1 MDQLI
6 CWHRSFSLS
15 GKGKSMLYLVTIHFR
30 PGVAEG
36 DNRAAATLLRDRLLE
51 SSPWVKVIN
60 AVADLGGGEVHI
72 IADIA
77 EQAMTN
83 IQRILEFRRLSAVE
97 RIEYTPVVDARAAL
111 DAYLSLELVPRDI

>member
-1 MDQLI
+1 
-6 CWHRSFSLS
+6 
-15 GKGKSMLYLVTIHFR
+15 MLYLVTIHFR
-30 PGVAEG
+30 QGVAEE

-51 SSPWVKVIN
+51 SNPWVNVIN

-97 RIEYTPVVDARAAL
+97 RIEYTPVVDAKAAL
-111 DAYLSLELVPRDI
+111 NAYLSLELVPRDI

>member
-1 MDQLI
+1 
-6 CWHRSFSLS
+6 
-15 GKGKSMLYLVTIHFR
+15 MLYLVTIHFR
-30 PGVAEG
+30 PGVAEE
-36 DNRAAATLLRDRLLE
+36 DNRAAAILLRDRLLE
-51 SSPWVKVIN
+51 SNPWIKVIN
-60 AVADLGGGEVHI
+60 AVADLGGGEVHV

-97 RIEYTPVVDARAAL
+97 RIEYTPVVDAKAAL